1 MMKYLMSVPVATY
14 NKITLTRLPMCIHR
28 IHMLNDDTAWGN
40 NLRGL
45 MKYFRIQLT
54 TTYSLPKSEPLQMK
68 LQHCCK

>member
-45 MKYFRIQLT
+45 MKYFRI
-54 TTYSLPKSEPLQMK
+54 KSEPLQMK
-68 LQHCCK
+68 LATALL